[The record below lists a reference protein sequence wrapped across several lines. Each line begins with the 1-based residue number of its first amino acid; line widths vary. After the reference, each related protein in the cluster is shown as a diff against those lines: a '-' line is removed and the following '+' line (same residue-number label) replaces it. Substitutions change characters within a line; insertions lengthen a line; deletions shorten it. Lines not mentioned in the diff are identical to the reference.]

1 MEPQPWAARALAY
14 VRAHKAQVAAVAAVV
29 VGIVARFVPA
39 FPADDVLH
47 AVGALLSLV

>member
-1 MEPQPWAARALAY
+1 METQNWTSRVLAY
-14 VRAHKAQVAAVAAVV
+14 VRAHKAQVVTVAAVV
-29 VGIVARFVPA
+29 VGLVARYVPA